1 MTINKDKVVALEYT
15 LTVNG
20 EVIESVK
27 AEKPLRFIFGAGT
40 LLPKFE
46 ENVLEKSV
54 GDAFEFRLEAEE
66 AYGEVNK
73 EMIVEIPKSAFE
85 VDGKF
90 DSEMI
95 AVGKVLP
102 MMDGMGN
109 RLNGTVT
116 GLTESGVVMDFNH
129 PLAGQALNFKGKV
142 VEVREATQ
150 QELEE
155 GLYGEKRGGCGGC
168 HGGGCGNGGCGG
180 GDCSDGGCGGCGG
193 GDCGGG
199 DCGGS
204 C

>member
-109 RLNGTVT
+109 RLNGTVA
-116 GLTESGVVMDFNH
+116 GLTENGVVMDFNH

-142 VEVREATQ
+142 VEVREATR

-193 GDCGGG
+193 GDCGG
-199 DCGGS
+199 S

>member
-109 RLNGTVT
+109 RLNGTVA
-116 GLTESGVVMDFNH
+116 GLTERGVVMDFNH

-142 VEVREATQ
+142 VDVREATQ

-193 GDCGGG
+193 GDCGG
-199 DCGGS
+199 S

>member
-95 AVGKVLP
+95 AVGKVLQ
-102 MMDGMGN
+102 GHFERGGAHGIIF
-109 RLNGTVT
+109 LF
-116 GLTESGVVMDFNH
+116 GLVDVAVGVVMGD
-129 PLAGQALNFKGKV
+129 AL
-142 VEVREATQ
+142 RE
-150 QELEE
+150 
-155 GLYGEKRGGCGGC
+155 
-168 HGGGCGNGGCGG
+168 
-180 GDCSDGGCGGCGG
+180 
-193 GDCGGG
+193 
-199 DCGGS
+199 
-204 C
+204 

>member
-109 RLNGTVT
+109 RLNGTVA
-116 GLTESGVVMDFNH
+116 GLTESGVVMDFTH

-193 GDCGGG
+193 GDCGG
-199 DCGGS
+199 S

>member
-109 RLNGTVT
+109 RLNGTVA

-168 HGGGCGNGGCGG
+168 HGSGCGNGGCGG

-193 GDCGGG
+193 GDCGG
-199 DCGGS
+199 S

>member
-109 RLNGTVT
+109 RLNGTVA

-142 VEVREATQ
+142 VEVREATG

-180 GDCSDGGCGGCGG
+180 GDCSDGGCGG
-193 GDCGGG
+193 
-199 DCGGS
+199 
-204 C
+204 

>member
-109 RLNGTVT
+109 RLNGTVAS
-116 GLTESGVVMDFNH
+116 LTESGVVMDFNH

-193 GDCGGG
+193 GDCGG
-199 DCGGS
+199 S